1 MKRATDFMTENSKD
15 DMGSEKA
22 ADTEIDL
29 SSPGA
34 RLKAERERQ
43 GLEEE
48 ELATKLHITRHY
60 LRAIEENAYD
70 KLPGVVFARGYVRNY
85 CVLLEMPTEPLMTM
99 FEALVETARKEKEA
113 EGVPKRKLTRVDRN
127 QRWLSLSLL
136 VFVSL
141 FGVLW
146 FLNG

>member
-1 MKRATDFMTENSKD
+1 MRRATDFMIENSND
-15 DMGSEKA
+15 DTGSAKA

-43 GLEEE
+43 GFEEE

-60 LRAIEENAYD
+60 LRAIEEDAYD
-70 KLPGVVFARGYVRNY
+70 RLPGVVFARGYVRNY
-85 CVLLEMPTEPLMTM
+85 CLLLEMPTEPLMTM

-127 QRWLSLSLL
+127 QRWLSLSLF

>member
-1 MKRATDFMTENSKD
+1 MTENSND
-15 DMGSEKA
+15 DTRSAKA

-34 RLKAERERQ
+34 RLK
-43 GLEEE
+43 E

-60 LRAIEENAYD
+60 LRAIEEDAYD

-85 CVLLEMPTEPLMTM
+85 CLLLEMPTEPLMTM

-127 QRWLSLSLL
+127 QRWLSLSLF

>member
-15 DMGSEKA
+15 DMGSAKA

-34 RLKAERERQ
+34 RLKVERERQ
-43 GLEEE
+43 GFEEE

>member
-1 MKRATDFMTENSKD
+1 MRRATDFMIENSND
-15 DMGSEKA
+15 DTGSAKA

-43 GLEEE
+43 GFEQE

-60 LRAIEENAYD
+60 LRAIEEDAYD
-70 KLPGVVFARGYVRNY
+70 RLPGVVFARGYVRNY

-99 FEALVETARKEKEA
+99 FEALVEAARKEKEA

-127 QRWLSLSLL
+127 QRWLSLSLF

>member
-1 MKRATDFMTENSKD
+1 MKRATDYMTENSND
-15 DMGSEKA
+15 DKGSAKA

-43 GLEEE
+43 GFEQK

-60 LRAIEENAYD
+60 LRAIEEDAYD
-70 KLPGVVFARGYVRNY
+70 RLPGVVFARGYVRNY
-85 CVLLEMPTEPLMTM
+85 CLLLEMPTEPLMTM
-99 FEALVETARKEKEA
+99 FEALVETARKDKEA

-127 QRWLSLSLL
+127 QRWLSLSLFI
-136 VFVSL
+136 FVSL

>member
-1 MKRATDFMTENSKD
+1 MRRATDFMIENSND
-15 DMGSEKA
+15 DTGSAKA

-43 GLEEE
+43 GFEQE

-60 LRAIEENAYD
+60 LRAIEEDAYD

-85 CVLLEMPTEPLMTM
+85 CLLLEMPTEPLMTM
-99 FEALVETARKEKEA
+99 FEALVEIARKEKEA

-127 QRWLSLSLL
+127 QRWLSLSLF

>member
-1 MKRATDFMTENSKD
+1 MKRATDFMTENSND
-15 DMGSEKA
+15 DTRSAKA
-22 ADTEIDL
+22 ADTEIDR

-43 GLEEE
+43 GFEEE

-60 LRAIEENAYD
+60 LRAIEEDAYD

-85 CVLLEMPTEPLMTM
+85 CLLLEMPTEPLMTM
-99 FEALVETARKEKEA
+99 FEALVETARKEKEV

-127 QRWLSLSLL
+127 QRWLSLSLF

>member
-1 MKRATDFMTENSKD
+1 
-15 DMGSEKA
+15 
-22 ADTEIDL
+22 
-29 SSPGA
+29 
-34 RLKAERERQ
+34 
-43 GLEEE
+43 
-48 ELATKLHITRHY
+48 HY

-99 FEALVETARKEKEA
+99 FEALVEAARKEKEA

>member
-1 MKRATDFMTENSKD
+1 MKRATDFMTENSSED
-15 DMGSEKA
+15 TGSLKA

-34 RLKAERERQ
+34 RLKTERERQ
-43 GLEEE
+43 GLQEE

-60 LRAIEENAYD
+60 LRAIEADAYD
-70 KLPGVVFARGYVRNY
+70 RLPGVVFARGYVRNY
-85 CVLLEMPTEPLMTM
+85 CLLLEMPIEPLMTM
-99 FEALVETARKEKEA
+99 FEALVEIARKEKEA

-127 QRWLSLSLL
+127 QRWLSLSLF

>member
-1 MKRATDFMTENSKD
+1 MTENSKD
-15 DMGSEKA
+15 DMGSAKA

-43 GLEEE
+43 GFEEE

>member
-1 MKRATDFMTENSKD
+1 MRRATDFMIENSND
-15 DMGSEKA
+15 DTGSAKA

-43 GLEEE
+43 GFEQE

-60 LRAIEENAYD
+60 LRAIEEDAYD
-70 KLPGVVFARGYVRNY
+70 RLPGVVFARGYVRNY
-85 CVLLEMPTEPLMTM
+85 CLLLEMPTEPLMTM
-99 FEALVETARKEKEA
+99 FEALVETARKYKEA

-127 QRWLSLSLL
+127 QRWLSLSLF